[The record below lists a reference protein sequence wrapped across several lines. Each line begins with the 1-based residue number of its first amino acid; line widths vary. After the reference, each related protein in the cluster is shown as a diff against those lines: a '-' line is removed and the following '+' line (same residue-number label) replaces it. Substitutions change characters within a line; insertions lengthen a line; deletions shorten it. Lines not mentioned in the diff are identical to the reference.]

1 MSDMVYNMFI
11 MMNNELNQA
20 GRYPDSSEGESGLSR
35 RHFLGVGVVG
45 AAVFFAGV
53 AGIHEVSGGVGG
65 VNARREQAKRMDE
78 LSATLHNIIR
88 NVRHNEATTDLSF
101 PQQELRLWGLD
112 MAERSRQQV
121 KDGDMGHP
129 DPHKRERAQLC
140 NQVARL
146 LSGGEG
152 PLKLPEDSQD
162 QTMLLLKVALLQL
175 QLNARFIPEHT
186 EIDTVN
192 ELVDDYLNL
201 IKSMREQAARPPRT
215 PEELLERAVTQLVAL
230 ADKASGADQS
240 VLYLTPASS

>member
-1 MSDMVYNMFI
+1 MLYNMLI

-20 GRYPDSSEGESGLSR
+20 GRYPDSGEGQSGPSR
-35 RHFLGVGVVG
+35 RDLFRIFRMGVVG
-45 AAVFFAGV
+45 AAMAFGGFAGGNTLSG
-53 AGIHEVSGGVGG
+53 AGE
-65 VNARREQAKRMDE
+65 VNARREQAKRVTE

-101 PQQELRLWGLD
+101 PQQELRLWGLGI
-112 MAERSRQQV
+112 AGRSRQQV
-121 KDGDMGHP
+121 KDGGMGHP
-129 DPHKRERAQLC
+129 DPQERERAQLC

-192 ELVDDYLNL
+192 ELVDDYLVS
-201 IKSMREQAARPPRT
+201 KGMREQAVRSQT
-215 PEELLERAVTQLVAL
+215 PEALLDRALVQLVTL
-230 ADKASGADQS
+230 TNKAFGADQS
-240 VLYLTPASS
+240 VFYLTPASS